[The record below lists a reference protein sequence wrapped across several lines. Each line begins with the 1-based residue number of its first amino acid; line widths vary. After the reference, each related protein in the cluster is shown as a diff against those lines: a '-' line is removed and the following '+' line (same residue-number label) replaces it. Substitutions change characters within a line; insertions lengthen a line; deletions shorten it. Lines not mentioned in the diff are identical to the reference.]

1 MQAPRRKPGVNPGRF
16 NRGAGNVRD
25 GSRILP
31 LLAHGGFHAQG
42 YRLTL
47 QGMNHSETM
56 IPVSLRWVGDEAGQL
71 EILDQTR
78 LPVAL
83 EWLACRDVDAVVEA
97 IQSLRVR
104 GAPAIGIAGAYG
116 LVVAAGEAIRNGLA
130 PEAARAHVLAR
141 GEQLASARPTAVN
154 LRWAVDRAIRT
165 LVPLPANTS
174 ARELAAALLAEART
188 IHAEDRELCAAIGR
202 HGAAL
207 LPEGGILTHCNTGAL
222 ATGGAGTAVAAI
234 TTAWEQGRRIEVF
247 ADETRPLF
255 QGARLT
261 AWEFVQRGIPV
272 TVLVDAAAGHLLST
286 GRVQACIVGADRITA
301 CGDTANK
308 IGTYAL
314 AVLARAHGVPFYVA
328 APSSTFDLAI
338 HTGAEIPIEERGAA
352 EVLAPLGVAAAPS
365 GAKAFNPAF
374 DVTPAGLIT
383 AIVTERGVIQPVTRE
398 QIAEV
403 MGVWRA

>member
-1 MQAPRRKPGVNPGRF
+1 VRRITV
-16 NRGAGNVRD
+16 
-25 GSRILP
+25 
-31 LLAHGGFHAQG
+31 GF
-42 YRLTL
+42 RMT
-47 QGMNHSETM
+47 
-56 IPVSLRWVGDEAGQL
+56 IPVSLRWVGDEAGHL
-71 EILDQTR
+71 DILDQTR
-78 LPVAL
+78 LPAQL
-83 EWLACRDVDAVVEA
+83 EWRACRDVDAVVEA
-97 IQSLRVR
+97 IKSLRVR

-116 LVVAAGEAIRNGLA
+116 LVVAAGEAIRDGLA

-141 GEQLASARPTAVN
+141 GEQLACARPTAVN
-154 LRWAVDRAIRT
+154 LRWAVERAIRGIA
-165 LVPLPANTS
+165 PLPATTS
-174 ARELAAALLAEART
+174 ARDLAAALLAEARA
-188 IHAEDRELCAAIGR
+188 IHDEDRELCAAIGR

-222 ATGGAGTAVAAI
+222 ATGGAGTALAAI
-234 TTAWEQGRRIEVF
+234 TTAWEQGKRIEVF

-261 AWEFVQRGIPV
+261 AWELVQRGIPV

-338 HTGAEIPIEERGAA
+338 DTGSEIPIEERGAA
-352 EVLAPLGVAAAPS
+352 EVLAPLGVVAAPAA
-365 GAKAFNPAF
+365 AKAFNPAF